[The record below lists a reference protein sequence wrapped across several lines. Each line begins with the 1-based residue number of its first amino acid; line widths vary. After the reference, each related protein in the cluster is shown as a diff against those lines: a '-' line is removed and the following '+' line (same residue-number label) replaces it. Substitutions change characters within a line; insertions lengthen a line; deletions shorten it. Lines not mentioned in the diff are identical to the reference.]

1 MPSTFTT
8 AKNLEKVPRGG
19 DLGTWDTPENS
30 NWDVVDAC
38 LGQSVT
44 IGLNNANVTLS
55 SPQYQASTIIFNSTL
70 TGSVNI
76 TFPSTFTG
84 PYIIQNLCTGTS
96 AFTVTLLTTIAGGQ
110 AIACPPGDSFNAI
123 NDGTNIKFHNIGRV
137 GTYWDYAGSSV
148 PNWVSGCTVAPWLN
162 CDGTTFSS
170 ATFPQLTVVL
180 GSTTLPDS
188 RGRSRFALN
197 QGTSRIQSSVV
208 GLDGTVL
215 AAGGGSQLLQ
225 NHTHVSTDAGHQH
238 GIPTVNA
245 VSNSV
250 AGSASYFMQGGI
262 GSAVGANNFFANGG
276 NVNTGFASISVSN
289 STWGGTSGNVPPAYI
304 GGLTLIRS
312 A

>member
-110 AIACPPGDSFNAI
+110 AIACPPGDSFNVI

-188 RGRSRFALN
+188 RGRSRYALN
-197 QGTSRIQSSVV
+197 QGTSRIQSSITGV
-208 GLDGTVL
+208 DGTVL
-215 AAGGGSQLLQ
+215 AAGGGSQFLH
-225 NHTHVSTDAGHQH
+225 NHNH
-238 GIPTVNA
+238 GITDPGHVH
-245 VSNSV
+245 
-250 AGSASYFMQGGI
+250 GG
-262 GSAVGANNFFANGG
+262 GGANNQNGNATG
-276 NVNTGFASISVSN
+276 FPNTGSNIWYGTNVNTNSAVTGISVNN
-289 STWGGTSGNVPPAYI
+289 STLSGASQNLPPALI
-304 GGLTLIRS
+304 HGLTMIRS